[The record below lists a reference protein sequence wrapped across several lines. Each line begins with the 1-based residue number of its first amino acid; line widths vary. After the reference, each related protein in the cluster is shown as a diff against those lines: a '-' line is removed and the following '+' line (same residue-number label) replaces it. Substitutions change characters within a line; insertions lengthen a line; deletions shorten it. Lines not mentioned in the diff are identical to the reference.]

1 MSTAHLDS
9 PQEFLPAQ
17 VDGGKSV
24 AIARVL
30 HINSGNLY
38 GGVETILTTV
48 ARSRDL
54 CPGMESHY
62 ALCHEGRLSAELR
75 EAGAPV
81 YLVGNVRLSRPW
93 TAWKARRK
101 LREILRRQRFDLV
114 ICHMP
119 WSLAVFGSAVRAEQR
134 SLGFWAHALHSGR
147 HWLELLARRTPPDL
161 AIANSHFTEAG
172 LAKLFPDAFHAV
184 VYAPVVLTRS
194 PDEARW
200 RSQIRAEHGISENT
214 AVIIQVSRLEACKGH
229 FQHLEAL
236 ASLTRLQTPW
246 ECWMVG
252 GPQRAEE
259 HEYLGRLRSRA
270 ADLGLEQ
277 RIKYLGQRSDVKQL
291 LAAAD
296 IFCQP
301 NLTPDSF
308 GLSFVEA
315 LWARRPVVT
324 TALGGAKEIVDDRCG
339 FLVAPGDVSG
349 IAHSLGELIEHPEL
363 RARLG
368 SAGADRARELCDP
381 ARQLELLS
389 ELVRGGQGTGGTRS

>member
-1 MSTAHLDS
+1 MKTARLDTPS
-9 PQEFLPAQ
+9 QLVTERANR
-17 VDGGKSV
+17 GKSLAV
-24 AIARVL
+24 ARIL

-62 ALCHEGRLSAELR
+62 ALCHEGRLSGELR
-75 EAGAPV
+75 AAGAPV

-93 TAWKARRK
+93 TASKARRK
-101 LREILRRQRFDLV
+101 LREVLRRERFDLV

-119 WSLAVFGSAVRAEQR
+119 WSLAVFGGAVRAERQP
-134 SLGFWAHALHSGR
+134 LGFWAHALHSGR

-172 LAKLFPDAFHAV
+172 LVKLFPHSSRAV
-184 VYAPVVLTRS
+184 VYAPVALMRA
-194 PDEARW
+194 PEEQNW
-200 RSQIRAEHGISENT
+200 RSQLRAEYGVGENT
-214 AVIIQVSRLEACKGH
+214 AVIVQVSRLEACKGH

-236 ASLTRLQTPW
+236 AGLKKLQAPW

-259 HEYLGRLRSRA
+259 HEYLARLRSRA
-270 ADLGLEQ
+270 AELGLEQ
-277 RIKYLGQRSDVKQL
+277 RIRFLGQRSDVKQL
-291 LAAAD
+291 LAASD

-324 TALGGAKEIVDDRCG
+324 TALGGAREIVNDACG

-349 IAHSLGELIEHPEL
+349 IARSLEQLIENPEL

-368 SAGADRARELCDP
+368 SAGAERATELCDP

-389 ELVRGGQGTGGTRS
+389 QLARAGKRAGGGRS